1 MTFEQIRRIVGETP
15 YMGIDEGWELYRF
28 VTETR
33 PQACLELGHAHGVSS
48 AYIAGALDEVG
59 DGRLDTV
66 DLLGSAGREP
76 NIETLLAGTGLESR
90 VGIYREKSSYS
101 WFLKKKIEEQSDN
114 GVCVPCY
121 DFCFIDGPKNW
132 TIDGLAFFLVD
143 KLLRPGGWILF
154 DDYAWTHAKH
164 VGRDSTDGISLRGL
178 SEQEISEPHIEKI
191 FKLLVMQHADYS
203 NFLLQD
209 GWWAWAQ
216 KTPDGHRSL
225 AEGHKAMD
233 GKTGRLRDS

>member
-1 MTFEQIRRIVGETP
+1 MTFEDIRRIVGDTP
-15 YMGIDEGWELYRF
+15 YTGVDEGWELFRH
-28 VTETR
+28 VTGAKPEY
-33 PQACLELGHAHGVSS
+33 CLELGHAHGVSS
-48 AYIAGALDEVG
+48 IYIAGALEANG
-59 DGRLDTV
+59 AGRLDTV
-66 DLLGSAGREP
+66 DLDASAGRAP
-76 NIETLLAGTGLESR
+76 NIETLLAGSGLEHR
-90 VGIYREKSSYS
+90 VGIHREKSSYT
-101 WFLKKKIEEQSDN
+101 WFLKNKIEQQSEG

-154 DDYAWTHAKH
+154 DDYGWSHAKH
-164 VGRDSTDGISLRGL
+164 AGREATDGITLRGL

-191 FKLLVMQHADYS
+191 FKLLVMQHGAYS

-216 KTPDGHRSL
+216 KSPDGGRTFRQ
-225 AEGHKAMD
+225 GQKAMD
-233 GKTGRLRDS
+233 RVTGRLRDT